1 MIEHTVVISG
11 GGPTGLTL
19 AAELALAGV
28 DVAIVERRSNQD
40 LVGARAGGLH
50 PRTIEVFDQRGITD
64 RFLTVGQ
71 KHPMAITFRKTRLDL
86 SDLPSRH
93 NYFLSLWQQQTERIL
108 AKWIQELGVRIY
120 RGRELKGFEQSEATV
135 EVALSDGSS
144 LRAKYLVGCD
154 GGRSLVRK
162 AAGIEFAGW
171 EATKSWLIAEL
182 QFTDEPAWGFR
193 DDATG
198 THAIGKLDDGQGMR
212 VVLTE
217 QGLKIDGEPTLTDVR
232 EALIAIYGNDYGSH
246 SPTSISRFTDATRQA
261 VSYRDRRVLLAG
273 DAAHVHPPM
282 GGQGLNIGVQDAAN
296 LGWKLAQVVKG
307 ISNDSL
313 LDTYQAERHPV
324 AARVLRYTMAH
335 VALQRTDERTEA
347 LGETISEMLKL
358 GQVRKQMTADLSG
371 LDIRYGA
378 GEGHPLIG
386 RRIPDLDLVLDGE
399 TRQLFTLLHN
409 AEPLLLNLGEP
420 GEIDIGGWADRV
432 RLVDA
437 QCSVRW
443 ELPVVGAVSA
453 PSAVLVRPDGYVAWA
468 GDPADPELTDALG
481 VWFGPPNRSTFKA
494 SAVPQ
499 CSFLN

>member
-1 MIEHTVVISG
+1 MIEHEVVISG
-11 GGPTGLTL
+11 GGPTGLML

-28 DVAIVERRSNQD
+28 DVAIVERRSSQD

-50 PRTIEVFDQRGITD
+50 VRTIEVFDQRGIAD
-64 RFLTVGQ
+64 RFLAVGQ

-86 SDLPSRH
+86 TDLPSRH

-108 AKWIQELGVRIY
+108 AKWVEELGVRIY
-120 RGRELKGFEQSEATV
+120 RGSELKGFEQNETTV
-135 EVALSDGSS
+135 ETALSDGSS

-154 GGRSLVRK
+154 GGRSVVRK
-162 AAGIEFAGW
+162 VAGIEFAGW
-171 EATKSWLIAEL
+171 DATKSWLIAEL
-182 QFTDEPAWGFR
+182 QFTEEPAWGFR

-217 QGLKIDGEPTLTDVR
+217 QQLKIGGEPTLSDVR
-232 EALIAIYGNDYGSH
+232 EALMGVYGTDYGSH
-246 SPTSISRFTDATRQA
+246 SPISISRFTDATRQA
-261 VSYRDRRVLLAG
+261 VSYRNGRVLLAG

-282 GGQGLNIGVQDAAN
+282 GGQGLNIGVQDAVN

-307 ISNDSL
+307 ISKDSL

-358 GQVRKQMTADLSG
+358 DQVRRQMTADLSG
-371 LDIRYGA
+371 LDIRYSS

-386 RRIPDLDLVLDGE
+386 RRIPDLDLVFGGE
-399 TRQLFTLLHN
+399 TRRLFTLLHN
-409 AEPLLLNLGEP
+409 ARPLLLNLGEP
-420 GEIDIGGWADRV
+420 KTIDIGRWADHV
-432 RLVDA
+432 RTVDA
-437 QCSVRW
+437 QCSERW
-443 ELPVVGAVSA
+443 EVPVVGPVAT
-453 PSAVLVRPDGYVAWA
+453 PNAVLVRPDGYVAWA
-468 GDPADPELTDALG
+468 GDPNGAALTDALG
-481 VWFGPPNRSTFKA
+481 IWFGPPIG
-494 SAVPQ
+494 
-499 CSFLN
+499 